1 MGASQAADSGEDSDT
16 EPCYAFESEEGL
28 DVSFPL
34 KAVEKSFRCSLC
46 TGYLRD
52 AVTIKECLHT
62 FCRWCLYSYAESGE
76 AEEVCC
82 PFCERN
88 LQLAAPHRDGAGKDT
103 RHYMPRVTSA
113 CVAKAFNQTG
123 SSSAAAA
130 VNAAV
135 LFDRTMQNVVD
146 KLFPHFAVQERL
158 EEEELQRYMQ
168 QHQHKPIP
176 PEYLA
181 SSIASGGHFK
191 REALSH
197 RRARLEARATAE
209 EALGA
214 PPLEPPLAP
223 PPEEQQPRRQASA
236 DLFSQGS
243 AADEQRER
251 GRASSS
257 TRRTAATMQQQQQ
270 QQPLNEFVDQL
281 LSASTCF
288 DEQLTTAI
296 ALLPDTYQAQLM
308 KARLELQLEQQ
319 QAHTPPEGALIGG
332 SASQGPHG
340 VLALPLEIPQLERPY
355 LRVPSRMSIGLVLR
369 YLATHLQ
376 PLLFPGGP
384 PQNAR
389 EGPLAAGS
397 PYGSAEEAPLDL
409 EMALELT
416 LEGSVLGKSHSIDFV
431 TRARRLNCS
440 GKCLLLQYRY
450 SAQAEAKVV
459 GYHLAKAG
467 YAPQQQ
473 TALADA
479 AF

>member
-1 MGASQAADSGEDSDT
+1 MLPCALCPFDLYRFSSCVSARVLRKASEDFLGVPYPVFPSALPSRAFLCANRRIPFVRTPSQGAPSPSEVLRRQKRSRMGASQAADSGEDSDT

-88 LQLAAPHRDGAGKDT
+88 LQLAAPHRDEGSLRLA
-103 RHYMPRVTSA
+103 SA
-113 CVAKAFNQTG
+113 RLCHAY
-123 SSSAAAA
+123 
-130 VNAAV
+130 
-135 LFDRTMQNVVD
+135 L
-146 KLFPHFAVQERL
+146 ERL

-236 DLFSQGS
+236 DLFSQG
-243 AADEQRER
+243 
-251 GRASSS
+251 
-257 TRRTAATMQQQQQ
+257 
-270 QQPLNEFVDQL
+270 N
-281 LSASTCF
+281 
-288 DEQLTTAI
+288 
-296 ALLPDTYQAQLM
+296 TYQAQLM